1 MCILYVRVCV
11 VHRGLAAGI
20 YATNNPEACHFVA
33 DNCKANIIV
42 VENQKQLD
50 KILEVSV
57 AVTET
62 YFCTSQVECRGL
74 PMSVCLHDYQCLSVC
89 NQYLCVC
96 QLMCL
101 ALLLLCRSETVSL
114 TWRPLCSTK
123 ESSAKSTPMS
133 MRWLPYT
140 HHMHAQRHTHA
151 STCMHAHICTHTHTH
166 ASFLSSFL
174 AGHHA
179 NDSIMQS

>member
-1 MCILYVRVCV
+1 MC

-20 YATNNPEACHFVA
+20 YTTNNPEACHFVA

-114 TWRPLCSTK
+114 T
-123 ESSAKSTPMS
+123 
-133 MRWLPYT
+133 
-140 HHMHAQRHTHA
+140 
-151 STCMHAHICTHTHTH
+151 
-166 ASFLSSFL
+166 
-174 AGHHA
+174 
-179 NDSIMQS
+179 

>member
-1 MCILYVRVCV
+1 MKLRGLVLVLPRVAYLGLGMSFMCISYVRNHVYIMCILYVCV

-74 PMSVCLHDYQCLSVC
+74 PMSVCLHDYQCLS
-89 NQYLCVC
+89 
-96 QLMCL
+96 
-101 ALLLLCRSETVSL
+101 A
-114 TWRPLCSTK
+114 
-123 ESSAKSTPMS
+123 
-133 MRWLPYT
+133 
-140 HHMHAQRHTHA
+140 
-151 STCMHAHICTHTHTH
+151 
-166 ASFLSSFL
+166 
-174 AGHHA
+174 
-179 NDSIMQS
+179 